1 MTCRPPFLVGVAT
14 LAVALVIVL
23 AASRETGAAKG
34 KAIVDSKHSAS
45 APTMSANTGNR
56 HLVEG
61 GRHEVEAS
69 GHEGMA
75 LLKLPDGEQLWLP
88 EERTRR
94 YQVLFEQYQVVQEEA
109 QYMGRVFSKTA
120 LSGPWWQQVAQAHSA
135 LQAYH
140 HRYALED
147 AGVTLEMV
155 AEALE
160 LDTPDSEAPERL
172 EVPAALQFT
181 RQVEVLEGGLVA
193 VNMWVAPAV
202 EAEETVVGATLS
214 QRFPGGWEMVEAEP
228 GASVYSPKEHVVK
241 WLVQSAVTTPVNI
254 RFVVR
259 PTSEQAKAQDW
270 QMLPA
275 WVLFRQAGE
284 ERRLLVG
291 GAAL

>member
-1 MTCRPPFLVGVAT
+1 MTCRPPFLVSVAT

-23 AASRETGAAKG
+23 VATRETKAAKG
-34 KAIVDSKHSAS
+34 EAAVESKRSTS
-45 APTMSANTGNR
+45 VPMMSANTGSH

-61 GRHEVEAS
+61 GKREVEAS

-75 LLKLPDGEQLWLP
+75 LLQLPDGEQVWLP
-88 EERTRR
+88 EEWTQRYQALFER
-94 YQVLFEQYQVVQEEA
+94 YQVVREEA
-109 QYMGRVFSKTA
+109 QHMGRAFSKTA
-120 LSGPWWQQVAQAHSA
+120 LSGPWWHQVAQARSA

-140 HRYALED
+140 HRYALEN
-147 AGVTLEMV
+147 AGVTSEMV

-160 LDTPDSEAPERL
+160 PDTPDSEASERL

-193 VNMWVAPAV
+193 VDMWVAPAV

-259 PTSEQAKAQDW
+259 PTSDQAKAQDW

>member
-1 MTCRPPFLVGVAT
+1 MKLSSVAQT
-14 LAVALVIVL
+14 VA
-23 AASRETGAAKG
+23 AG
-34 KAIVDSKHSAS
+34 
-45 APTMSANTGNR
+45 
-56 HLVEG
+56 
-61 GRHEVEAS
+61 
-69 GHEGMA
+69 EGMFEEA
-75 LLKLPDGEQLWLP
+75 DGDIHPGLNAEGEEGLLLTLPDGQRVRLP
-88 EERTRR
+88 EERIAEYRK
-94 YQVLFEQYQVVQEEA
+94 LFKQYKTTCEEA
-109 QYMGRVFSKTA
+109 KRKNRPFREST
-120 LSGPWWQQVAQAHSA
+120 SGSFLEQVAQARVA
-135 LQAYH
+135 LRDYRVQ
-140 HRYALED
+140 YALED
-147 AGVTLEMV
+147 AGVTVEEV
-155 AEALE
+155 AEAL
-160 LDTPDSEAPERL
+160 TPTEEAPERL

-193 VNMWVAPAV
+193 VDMWVAPAV

-284 ERRLLVG
+284 VRRLLVG
-291 GAAL
+291 GVAL